1 MVANTKIR
9 MRLMPLM
16 IYSKLN
22 DVSCDRIECSLDGQ
36 PMILSDMAFWNFSE
50 IIGTSPRNLDY
61 SLYREIITSR
71 AWNQGLVPMGYKKL
85 EKELMYKIGVKPYKY
100 TIFVYSLIP
109 AEISEKLALKL
120 VDFYV
125 NKLKQDTTAHDKIE
139 FEIVYT
145 SYDFNTENRTKELL
159 ENGFTRA
166 ERNTIVEALH
176 KLTLNTIEKH
186 GLISMK
192 DNADIN
198 HLENERK
205 RIASLIQNK

>member
-1 MVANTKIR
+1 
-9 MRLMPLM
+9 
-16 IYSKLN
+16 
-22 DVSCDRIECSLDGQ
+22 
-36 PMILSDMAFWNFSE
+36 
-50 IIGTSPRNLDY
+50 
-61 SLYREIITSR
+61 
-71 AWNQGLVPMGYKKL
+71 
-85 EKELMYKIGVKPYKY
+85 MYKIGVKPYISIQY
-100 TIFVYSLIP
+100 SFYSLIP

-186 GLISMK
+186 
-192 DNADIN
+192 
-198 HLENERK
+198 
-205 RIASLIQNK
+205 

>member
-1 MVANTKIR
+1 M
-9 MRLMPLM
+9 
-16 IYSKLN
+16 
-22 DVSCDRIECSLDGQ
+22 
-36 PMILSDMAFWNFSE
+36 
-50 IIGTSPRNLDY
+50 
-61 SLYREIITSR
+61 
-71 AWNQGLVPMGYKKL
+71 
-85 EKELMYKIGVKPYKY
+85 
-100 TIFVYSLIP
+100 
-109 AEISEKLALKL
+109 
-120 VDFYV
+120 
-125 NKLKQDTTAHDKIE
+125 KQDTTAHDKIE

-205 RIASLIQNK
+205 RIASLDSETNNIHRCV